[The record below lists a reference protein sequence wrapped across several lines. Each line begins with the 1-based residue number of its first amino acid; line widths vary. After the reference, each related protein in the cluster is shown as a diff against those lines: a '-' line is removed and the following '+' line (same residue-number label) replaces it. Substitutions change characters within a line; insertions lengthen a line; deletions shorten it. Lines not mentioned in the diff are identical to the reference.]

1 MNKSKCWLALLVAG
15 LVVNAL
21 DVLVQGKLLTDAY
34 YSHLAWS
41 RQDTPVYWFIVGDF
55 VAVAVFIWVYGKV
68 ASAFS
73 DGAKGGACAGFVL
86 GVLVN
91 FPAWEFM
98 HLMVRDFPYAL
109 TWIETVYGIL
119 WYVVMGAIVGAITK
133 KPVAA
138 SA

>member
-21 DVLVQGKLLTDAY
+21 DFVVQGKLLTDAY
-34 YSHLAWS
+34 YSNLAWA

-55 VAVAVFIWVYGKV
+55 VAVGVFIWVYGKV

-73 DGAKGGACAGFVL
+73 DGAKGGAGAGFVL

-98 HLMVRDFPYAL
+98 HLMVKDFPYAL
-109 TWIETVYGIL
+109 TWIDTVYGIL
-119 WYVVMGAIVGAITK
+119 WYVVMGAIVGAIMK